1 MDWRGPS
8 PGAQDTCLLPGQPQL
23 LPPPTTMETTIHLTG
38 PSRGMVRIFID
49 RLGRA
54 GAEGGGRPSL
64 SSSSLTAP
72 TLALPPA
79 SSFHF
84 GLAHLL
90 SVLGL
95 EVHPGWAQ
103 ASPQAKSVQGPPS
116 PGLHGPGDPQDGRV
130 QGWRPHC
137 TAAVTQGLPRGPR
150 HQGRPSTSQEAI
162 SPRSWAGPLTTP
174 LECEAASQPCPG
186 AVEAFG

>member
-1 MDWRGPS
+1 MTGWG
-8 PGAQDTCLLPGQPQL
+8 GQ
-23 LPPPTTMETTIHLTG
+23 
-38 PSRGMVRIFID
+38 
-49 RLGRA
+49 
-54 GAEGGGRPSL
+54 GGRPSL
-64 SSSSLTAP
+64 SSSSFTAP

-116 PGLHGPGDPQDGRV
+116 PGLRGPGDPQDGRV

-186 AVEAFG
+186 AVEAFGWGVLGRGPCWPRLLHPSPAPAAGLWLPSTPGE